1 MRAWYSP
8 SWHGDFRL
16 VAAAD
21 DPAASQLVILEPT
34 AHERG
39 LLTAFLA
46 VAHKRKWTT
55 ATLPEGPITTHVIML
70 KAPVAKAGPALVR
83 ATKPAKRTLTAV
95 TFKDGRV
102 ETAETAQLE
111 ALAEKAAAGCA
122 TPPSRK
128 DTPA

>member
-1 MRAWYSP
+1 M
-8 SWHGDFRL
+8 
-16 VAAAD
+16 
-21 DPAASQLVILEPT
+21 
-34 AHERG
+34 
-39 LLTAFLA
+39 
-46 VAHKRKWTT
+46 
-55 ATLPEGPITTHVIML
+55 
-70 KAPVAKAGPALVR
+70 
-83 ATKPAKRTLTAV
+83 TAV